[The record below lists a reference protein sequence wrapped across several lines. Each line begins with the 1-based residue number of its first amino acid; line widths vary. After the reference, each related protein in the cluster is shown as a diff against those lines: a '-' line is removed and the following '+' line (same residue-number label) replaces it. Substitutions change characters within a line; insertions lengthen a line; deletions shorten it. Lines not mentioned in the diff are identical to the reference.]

1 MLGRIYYLW
10 SPGREE
16 VYVGSSQQS
25 LENVLIRHKTHFR
38 NWLKDTGQYVSSF
51 QLFYQR
57 MAGHDVFINLLY
69 EGEFENEKQLREM
82 ERIYIEEL
90 PTLNERIPITT
101 KQEKRSKRNAC
112 RRHKVPCPKC
122 GKVFSKRVLCSH
134 LKYKHP
140 S

>member
-16 VYVGSSQQS
+16 VYVGSSEQS
-25 LENVLIRHKTHFR
+25 LEHILRRHKTHVR
-38 NWLKDTGQYVSSF
+38 NWLKDTGQYFSSF
-51 QLFYQR
+51 HLFYQR

-90 PTLNERIPITT
+90 PTLNERIPTQT
-101 KQEKRSKRNAC
+101 KRETYNKRNAW
-112 RRHKVPCPKC
+112 RRRKVPCPKC
-122 GKVFSKRVLCSH
+122 GKVYSRQVLCSH

>member
-10 SPGREE
+10 SWGRAD

-25 LENVLIRHKTHFR
+25 LEHILIRHKKHFR
-38 NWLKDTGQYVSSF
+38 NWLKDKGQYFSSF
-51 QLFYQR
+51 HLFYQR
-57 MAGHDVFINLLY
+57 MVGHDVFIDLLY
-69 EGEFENEKQLREM
+69 EGEFENAKQLREM

-101 KQEKRSKRNAC
+101 KQEKRSKINAW
-112 RRHKVPCPKC
+112 RRCKVPCPKC

-140 S
+140 N